1 MGANY
6 RIQTGTAPR
15 KDYGKRKLV
24 PVKTNTTTERLYGKG
39 VPTPQ
44 NDNIRDESLP
54 RGWSILEPNRIKE
67 RRLAA
72 GYATTDALSLE
83 IDSISYQRLHKIENG
98 VVVVRESEYELI
110 AQTLGLPVSSLK
122 LPMLMQSETIHW
134 MEMFGPNKTIEEG
147 GDHDA
152 VILAAYVRYH
162 ANRIGLGPHQIAKKM
177 GGPSNCMHFIW
188 YAAKPIDRYPDSTMM
203 VTMKMT
209 KHDSWDKVIVGS
221 QDAYHQGIIT
231 KFVELVRRPRV
242 RYAPE
247 DPSKK
252 APWTY
257 DVDPFR
263 TFKPRERFIN
273 AYTNR
278 RSKEQDERLREMTL
292 RRGDT
297 RLRIRYYQEIK
308 SIEREAKTMRDP
320 IAMLADLFP
329 DYRDIIEEGA
339 SLYYARVAYARV
351 RVIDYLLKNN
361 DLFVKPAALFL
372 GVTSERIRQLKN
384 KARAQGLVAVFPDH
398 KRCEDGINTPQWNDY
413 RYLSIKRNAA

>member
-6 RIQTGTAPR
+6 RVKTGTAPR
-15 KDYGKRKLV
+15 NDYSKRKLV
-24 PVKTNTTTERLYGKG
+24 PVKTKSPKERLYGKG
-39 VPTPQ
+39 VPTPE
-44 NDNIRDESLP
+44 NDNVRDESLP

-72 GYATTDALSLE
+72 GYATTDALSMK
-83 IDSISYQRLHKIENG
+83 IDSISYLRLHKIENG
-98 VVVVRESEYELI
+98 IVVVRESDYELI
-110 AQTLGLPVSSLK
+110 AQTLGIPVSSLK
-122 LPMLMQSETIHW
+122 LPMLMQSETVRW
-134 MEMFGPNKTIEEG
+134 MEMFGADKVIEEG

-162 ANRIGLGPHQIAKKM
+162 ANRIGLSQTQITAKL
-177 GGPSNCMHFIW
+177 GGPSNCLHFIW

-203 VTMKMT
+203 ITMKLT
-209 KHDSWDKVIVGS
+209 KHDSWDAVIVGS
-221 QDAYHQGIIT
+221 QHAYREGLLT
-231 KFVELVRRPRV
+231 RFVELVRRPRV

-247 DPSKK
+247 DPSKR

-263 TFKPRERFIN
+263 TFKPRDRFIN
-273 AYTNR
+273 AYTSR
-278 RSKEQDERLREMTL
+278 RSREQDERLREMTL

-297 RLRIRYYQEIK
+297 RLRIRYYQEMK
-308 SIEREAKTMRDP
+308 AIEREARIMRDP

-372 GVTSERIRQLKN
+372 GLTSERIRQLKS
-384 KARAQGLVAVFPDH
+384 KAKAQGLVAVFPDH
-398 KRCEDGINTPQWNDY
+398 KRCGDGVNTPQWTDY